1 MAHGPGQPPPARVG
15 DLDLSDG
22 CAFLGGPVDGQHLQ
36 VVGEGDGRG
45 GHLDLRRR
53 RGSLVVVV
61 VVVGTVAPGRLPV
74 FNFSTRT
81 LSALGEL

>member
-22 CAFLGGPVDGQHLQ
+22 RALLGGPVDGQHLQ

-53 RGSLVVVV
+53 RGSLVVVI
-61 VVVGTVAPGRLPV
+61 VVGTVAPGR
-74 FNFSTRT
+74 
-81 LSALGEL
+81 